1 MTKKKG
7 AAAWLLTL
15 SVATSAH
22 AAPALESTRTN
33 AAVETHDGLG
43 SPVRAPSPRTLGS
56 RAEEA
61 RYAAREAASAQAK
74 NYRAGD
80 VVVIS
85 TTALVIILLVIL
97 IIVLI

>member
-1 MTKKKG
+1 MVTRNVI
-7 AAAWLLTL
+7 AASLLTL

-22 AAPALESTRTN
+22 AGAPTELSQSQVGTPATAPA
-33 AAVETHDGLG
+33 
-43 SPVRAPSPRTLGS
+43 PRAPTAAFGS
-56 RAEEA
+56 RAEAA
-61 RYAAREAASAQAK
+61 RYAARETASPGAG

-85 TTALVIILLVIL
+85 ASALAIILLIIL